1 MKKLITVLLF
11 ISNLSIAAPVE
22 ITTPAAAGGTLD
34 IVARTISKILLNND
48 IDNIVVNR
56 PGADGVIAY
65 NYAATEKN
73 NIMIFT
79 GYGQIIKPS
88 DLLENSTIIGPV
100 SGNSVV
106 VFATNPQGYKTFN
119 DLIIAA
125 QKNTIPC
132 GISHPI
138 GLIELKR
145 LNKNYNTKFEPVTY
159 KGSGPL
165 SLDLASDVLT
175 CAFDTAGTHI
185 ARHEA
190 GHLKI
195 LASSEKIPVSVPLIS
210 SVLPKFAVKKRWWFH
225 YIVIPNGSNLLN
237 NKKLLNIINNLGQYS
252 AEFQPLLD
260 MTPGLA
266 IEKPDTAIRQDLL
279 RDLHKLQEVNFYQN

>member
-11 ISNLSIAAPVE
+11 IANATIAAPVE
-22 ITTPAAAGGTLD
+22 IATPAAPGGTLD
-34 IVARTISKILLNND
+34 VVARTISKILSNND

-79 GYGQIIKPS
+79 GYGQIIKPIG
-88 DLLENSTIIGPV
+88 LLENSTIIGPV

-106 VFATNPQGYKTFN
+106 VFATNPQGYKTFK

-165 SLDLASDVLT
+165 SLDLASNVLT

-185 ARHEA
+185 TRHNA
-190 GHLKI
+190 GHLRI
-195 LASSEKIPVSVPLIS
+195 LASSEKIPVSVPLIN
-210 SVLPKFAVKKRWWFH
+210 SVLPKFAVKKHWWFH
-225 YIVIPNGSNLLN
+225 YIVIPNDSNLLD
-237 NKKLLNIINNLGQYS
+237 NKKLLTIITNLNQYS
-252 AEFQPLLD
+252 AEIQPLLD
-260 MTPGLA
+260 MTPGFAL
-266 IEKPDTAIRQDLL
+266 EKPDAKIHQELVRELL
-279 RDLHKLQEVNFYQN
+279 ELQNANFYQN

>member
-1 MKKLITVLLF
+1 MKKLIALLF
-11 ISNLSIAAPVE
+11 FISSVSIAAPIE
-22 ITTPAAAGGTLD
+22 IVTPAAAGGTLD
-34 IVARTISKILLNND
+34 VVARTISKILSNND
-48 IDNIVVNR
+48 IDNVVVNR
-56 PGADGVIAY
+56 PGADGVISY
-65 NYAATEKN
+65 NYAMEQKN
-73 NIMIFT
+73 NVMVFT
-79 GYGQIIKPS
+79 GYGQIIKPT
-88 DLLENSTIIGPV
+88 DLFDNTVIIGPL

-106 VFATNPQGYKTFN
+106 VFATNPKGFKNFKE
-119 DLIIAA
+119 LIETA
-125 QKNTIPC
+125 QKTSVPC

-138 GLIELKR
+138 GLIELRR
-145 LNKNYNTKFEPVTY
+145 LNKNYNTKFEPITY

-165 SLDLASDVLT
+165 SLDLASNVLT

-210 SVLPKFAVKKRWWFH
+210 SVLPKFSVKKRWWFH
-225 YIVIPNGSNLLN
+225 YIVIPNGSNLLD
-237 NKKLLNIINNLGQYS
+237 NKKLLSTINNLGQYS
-252 AEFQPLLD
+252 SELQPLLD